1 MSNVKMQHLIFLKS
15 KIFAVKTTFDKNNFC
30 MFGKNR
36 LYFPKPTFW
45 FPTSIYQVKFH
56 VENFEELTLIFAYM
70 NNTYTYVVAS
80 CAKTCCSWKAFST
93 RFEHCIFTSCLG
105 FHTAWKE
112 NMNTGCKKYNNLF
125 CKYVYILLFNTL
137 LQGEM
142 DVSTLNE
149 FSRIFLYAN
158 KNIKQE

>member
-1 MSNVKMQHLIFLKS
+1 MD
-15 KIFAVKTTFDKNNFC
+15 KTNFC
-30 MFGKNR
+30 MLCKIDLTF
-36 LYFPKPTFW
+36 LKPNFDIQHL
-45 FPTSIYQVKFH
+45 FAKLNFY
-56 VENFEELTLIFAYM
+56 VENFGEVTLIFEYM